1 MKYTSKKK
9 NFFKRFL
16 LIIFLVVLTIGGLGY
31 AFFKSKVPQMSGELR
46 VKGITD
52 TVTVERDSFG
62 IPHIYAKN
70 KKDAFFTLGYVQ
82 ASERLFQMDMARR
95 MAKGE
100 LSEIVGEA
108 TLESDKLFKNLRIK
122 KTAAS
127 IIQNKMSN
135 GLYNPE
141 MLELAQAYYEGINS
155 FIDEGELP
163 PEYLLLRTT
172 PEKFSM
178 EDSYSF
184 IGMMGFSFGIALMNE
199 PLLTKLS
206 KELGEELVGDL
217 RIETLKNETPVLTD
231 HMQGVKE
238 SLQGKILEVVSFLEN
253 SYPLF
258 EGSNGWLI
266 HKSRTKNKASLFAND
281 PHISFPHPGIW
292 FEAHIKTPDYENY
305 GHFLPAIPFAVLSHN
320 EKRAWGL
327 TMSLTD
333 DMDLYQENIDFE
345 TLSYF
350 FKDQTLPIKLE
361 EDFIKIKGKED
372 LPLNIYRTH
381 HGPIMNSLSD
391 VPKEKA
397 ISLQWSYYSETNDA
411 LSTLF
416 EMDKAKNVEEFK
428 NAVATGVS
436 PGLNILYADKDN
448 IGHWIFGEIWVK
460 KAGLKR
466 DFILNGSSGE
476 DEILKN
482 LSFAEKPS
490 SFNPKEGF
498 IVSANSRPEYFPEN
512 IRGDWQP
519 SDRYQTIYA
528 ILAQNQEWT
537 AEQTQE
543 VQTLETNFENKAMIQ
558 KLLSIVKF
566 EQLGPNFVAVKEIL
580 GNWDLI
586 SHKDSQAAA
595 IFYSWTRNIFLTTL
609 ADLKP
614 EEREILTK
622 TPNGHLF
629 TKRIIL
635 NDESPW
641 WKRLDKEETIS
652 AALKKTVNELASS
665 FGPSP
670 KDWTWGRLH
679 TISFEHPVG
688 KIWPLNYIFNL
699 GPYPIGGATQEIN
712 NLKSNTIKQGFSVQA
727 GPSTRRI
734 IDFSH
739 PKNSFGILPTGN
751 SGHVLSPF
759 YKNQLELFINR
770 KYRPQLLELTKKDV
784 YGTLTISPV
793 E

>member
-1 MKYTSKKK
+1 M
-9 NFFKRFL
+9 
-16 LIIFLVVLTIGGLGY
+16 VIGGLGY
-31 AFFKSKVPQMSGELR
+31 YFFKAKVPQMSGEIDLR
-46 VKGITD
+46 GLNAPVR
-52 TVTVERDSFG
+52 VERDVYG
-62 IPHIYAKN
+62 IPHIYADN
-70 KKDAFFTLGYVQ
+70 KRDAFFTLGYIQ

-100 LSEIVGEA
+100 LSEIVGTA

-122 KTAAS
+122 KVANE
-127 IIQNKMSN
+127 IIQNKMAN

-141 MLELAQAYYEGINS
+141 MLELAQAYYDGINT

-172 PEKFSM
+172 PTKFGM

-184 IGMMGFSFGIALMNE
+184 IGMMGFSFGVALMNE

-217 RIETLKNETPVLTD
+217 RIEALKNETPVLTG
-231 HMQGVKE
+231 HTQGVE
-238 SLQGKILEVVSFLEN
+238 GKILEVVSFLERG
-253 SYPLF
+253 YPLF

-292 FEAHIKTPDYENY
+292 FEAHLKTPDYENY
-305 GHFLPAIPFAVLSHN
+305 GHYLPAIPFAVLSHN
-320 EKRAWGL
+320 QKRAWGL

-333 DMDLYQENIDFE
+333 DMDLYKENMDFE

-361 EDFIKIKGKED
+361 EEVIKIKGKED
-372 LPLNIYRTH
+372 YNLDVYRTH
-381 HGPIMNSLSD
+381 HGPILNSLSD
-391 VPKEKA
+391 VPNEKA
-397 ISLQWSYYSETNDA
+397 ISFQWSYYSQDNDA

-416 EMDKAKNVEEFK
+416 NMDGAKNVEEFK
-428 NAVATGVS
+428 SAVATGVS

-448 IGHWIFGEIWVK
+448 IGHWIFGEVWVK

-476 DEILKN
+476 DEVIKS
-482 LSFAEKPS
+482 LSFNEKPS

-498 IVSANSRPEYFPEN
+498 IVSANSRPEHFPEN

-519 SDRYQTIYA
+519 SDRYQTIHA
-528 ILAQNQEWT
+528 ILSQGQDWT
-537 AEQTQE
+537 VEQTQE
-543 VQTLETNFENKAMIQ
+543 VQTLEVNFENKALVQ

-566 EQLGPNFVAVKEIL
+566 EELGPNFVEVRDFLEK
-580 GNWDLI
+580 WDLI
-586 SHKDSQAAA
+586 SHKDSQAAS
-595 IFYSWTRNIFLTTL
+595 IFYSWTRNIFLMAL
-609 ADLKP
+609 GDLMP

-622 TPNGHLF
+622 SPNGHLF

-635 NDESPW
+635 NDDSAW
-641 WKRLDKEETIS
+641 WKRLNKEETITE
-652 AALKKTVNELASS
+652 ALKKTVNDLASS

-670 KDWTWGRLH
+670 KDWRWGRLH
-679 TISFEHPVG
+679 TITFEHPIG
-688 KIWPLNYIFNL
+688 KIKPFNYVFNL
-699 GPYPIGGATQEIN
+699 GPFPIGGATQEIN

-734 IDFSH
+734 IDFSN
-739 PKNSFGILPTGN
+739 PKTSYGILPTGN

-759 YKNQLELFINR
+759 YKNQLELFINN
-770 KYRPQLLELTKKDV
+770 KYRPQLLELEKKDI
-784 YGTLTISPV
+784 YGTLMLLPQK
-793 E
+793 